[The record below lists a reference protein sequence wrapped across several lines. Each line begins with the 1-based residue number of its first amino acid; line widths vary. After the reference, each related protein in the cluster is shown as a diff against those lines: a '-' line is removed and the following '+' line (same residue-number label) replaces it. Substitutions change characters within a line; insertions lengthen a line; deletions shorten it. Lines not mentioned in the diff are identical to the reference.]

1 MFTIYLIIG
10 LFVFVG
16 VLLLIGGVRRL
27 WRRAPLTGSLQGLTG
42 LLLLA
47 LAVLMIAIAMN
58 LYTYQILVQE
68 QPVAEV
74 RFEALAPQYFRVYL
88 LPEAGSPQ
96 VLELR
101 GDQWQID
108 ARVLKWQGLANL
120 LGMKTAYR
128 LERLSGRYSDIQ
140 QERKAQPIVCRTTRA
155 STCGRG
161 CKRLSANCRG
171 WMPSMAVP
179 PICRWWTR
187 GAFGSRSQIAAWWCV
202 LITPLRNKPSMHGNN
217 SLRG

>member
-128 LERLSGRYSDIQ
+128 LERLSGRYSDIK
-140 QERKAQPIVCRTTRA
+140 QERKGIRTAYRLQNDKGIDLWAWVQKTERKLPWLDAIYGSAAYMPMVDKGRFRVTISNSGLVVRADNAIAQQAID
-155 STCGRG
+155 
-161 CKRLSANCRG
+161 
-171 WMPSMAVP
+171 
-179 PICRWWTR
+179 
-187 GAFGSRSQIAAWWCV
+187 AWQ
-202 LITPLRNKPSMHGNN
+202 
-217 SLRG
+217 

>member
-140 QERKAQPIVCRTTRA
+140 QERKGIRTAYRLQNDKGIDLWAWVQKTERKLPWLDAIYGSAAYMPMVDKGRFRVTISNSGLVVRADNAIAQQAID
-155 STCGRG
+155 
-161 CKRLSANCRG
+161 
-171 WMPSMAVP
+171 
-179 PICRWWTR
+179 
-187 GAFGSRSQIAAWWCV
+187 AWQ
-202 LITPLRNKPSMHGNN
+202 
-217 SLRG
+217 